1 MKFLIADDHAIIRKG
16 LVLILKEEFP
26 GAMVTEVSNG
36 IEVIAELKQQNYN
49 VLIMDISM
57 PEKNGIE
64 TLKQI
69 RANGEKIPVL
79 MLSIHPE
86 EQYAVRVLK
95 GGASGFLNKNS
106 ATAEL
111 VEAVTKVLQG
121 RKYLS
126 PAFSEKLV
134 ANFGTADQKEL
145 TDRLS
150 DREIEVMQR
159 IAAGKTVTEI
169 ASELS
174 LSVNTV
180 STYRTRILEKLS
192 LKNNAELIRFVLNKN
207 MI

>member
-16 LVLILKEEFP
+16 LVLILKDEFP
-26 GAMVTEVSNG
+26 GAIVTEVSNG
-36 IEVIAELKQQNYN
+36 IEVLAELKQQNYN

-111 VEAVTKVLQG
+111 VEAVRKVMSG
-121 RKYLS
+121 RKYVS
-126 PAFSEKLV
+126 PALSEKLV
-134 ANFGTADQKEL
+134 DNFGGSDQREL
-145 TDRLS
+145 IERLS
-150 DREIEVMQR
+150 DREIEVVQL
-159 IAAGKTVTEI
+159 IASGKTVTEI
-169 ASELS
+169 ASQLS
-174 LSVNTV
+174 LSINTV

-192 LKNNAELIRFVLNKN
+192 LKNNAALIRFALDNH